1 MLSKLLSY
9 IAITFPSLECA
20 ARRPDTRADSL
31 FATTAAVSAANA
43 GSFLCADSY
52 CRRYRPAAR
61 RPRMIDTGMS
71 HIGFRCILPAK

>member
-43 GSFLCADSY
+43 GLSRPTQGSWATPAPWTNTK
-52 CRRYRPAAR
+52 PAAAL
-61 RPRMIDTGMS
+61 I
-71 HIGFRCILPAK
+71 